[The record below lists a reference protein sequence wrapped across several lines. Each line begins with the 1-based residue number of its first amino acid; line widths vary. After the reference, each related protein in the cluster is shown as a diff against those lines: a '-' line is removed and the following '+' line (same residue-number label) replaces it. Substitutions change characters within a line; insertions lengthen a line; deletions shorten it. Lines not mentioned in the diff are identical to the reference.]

1 MKNVEGYLFVSPIV
15 LLIAAIVMNIA
26 SAGIFGSRQMLAA
39 RPGGEVR
46 LLATVGAVS
55 LGSATKPGVTSL
67 GNASTP
73 TTVSVG
79 KSLNSA
85 TSAASNSAA
94 QTNANGN
101 TATMLGNTTKPATVQ
116 LGNAGAT
123 TNNSTVSG
131 QTSASTQSLSNTSS
145 STAAQNS
152 TVSQAASQSS
162 DSNNA
167 AQTAVN
173 TSNSV
178 AANNAVANQP
188 TQQVIQIGGNTP
200 GTIILGND
208 GTPSTVIVGNAA
220 QTAANTSS
228 SAGNNTSTDQSNTQ
242 AVTVGNTVKPATVQV
257 GNTTQPA
264 TVLIGSVA
272 QTAANGSDTTTDQ
285 SNTQAVT
292 VGNTV
297 KPATVQVG
305 NTTKPATVLIGSVAQ
320 TAANGSD
327 TTAGNTQGVTVLG
340 NQTKPETVYIG
351 SVSQAAS
358 NTGNTVARD
367 LSSTTTSQS
376 SASGSQVAGSLAATS
391 AAQSQTTQQVT
402 QPAGSVTTSA
412 LQINSKTSGVISS
425 ANTYPVDSE
434 AQISLSINGAKYL
447 AGLKSSLALG
457 VEFYAQK
464 AGVSTPFYIGTAIFS
479 AQSGL
484 WEYSFDS
491 GSYPNGSYNLLAQV
505 TEKGGVFQSR
515 PVSFSILNA
524 VPESPMAAQTT
535 QQLADAKQQLAD
547 LNSKID
553 QAAIDAKNA
562 ILGQASLDQ
571 QKTVAVSD
579 NISDLVKVLQTVA
592 QLQDLLSQKQAE
604 RDSVAQEIAKLEADL
619 QNMPANASES
629 SRNELVTQL
638 HNAQIKKQDLDS
650 KIIII
655 QEAIDQKQNEKGD
668 LTSLITGLTKSLQG
682 NAVVGGLNDLETTV
696 TQDEQGAIESLRQLQ
711 RDSDGDGLNDY
722 EEIYVYHTD
731 PNNPDTDGDGMLD
744 GDEVAHNHNP
754 LDPNDKFIINY
765 QDPRKVAPRQTDLF
779 KVQTIQSSKLDSGAR
794 VIKFSGIGLPDSF
807 VTLYIYSQPLVVVV
821 KTDFQ
826 GRWEYTLDKSLDDG
840 SHTVYAAQTNSL
852 GEVVARSQEFVFLK
866 TGDTVMR
873 TTSASDASM
882 ASTIQ
887 QLESDFGFYTFFT
900 IVLAVCVSLLIIGF
914 VSRLNSS
921 RANG

>member
-257 GNTTQPA
+257 GNTTQ
-264 TVLIGSVA
+264 
-272 QTAANGSDTTTDQ
+272 
-285 SNTQAVT
+285 
-292 VGNTV
+292 
-297 KPATVQVG
+297 
-305 NTTKPATVLIGSVAQ
+305 PATVLIGSVAQ